1 MKIAFK
7 NSKILMINGR
17 TLTPV
22 PGQGPEPGLHYVYT
36 SSEGHGSIS
45 ASPMSGKK
53 DTLITLSNTPDQNYI
68 FSKYTLNN
76 VDLAG
81 SSFLMPDED
90 AYVRGYFQ
98 PDVRTITVTQP
109 SHGTITAPASAQIG
123 STVTLSCTPD
133 TGYVLQYFTVNGSQ
147 IQGNTFIMPA
157 SNVTVSASVAAIE
170 YTISVTQPSHGVI
183 TAPGTA
189 TYGST
194 VTLSCTPATGYSL
207 DHFTVDGV
215 QIVGNT
221 FTMPAYDVTIGAS
234 VSANTYTISVTQ
246 TTGGTITAP
255 QSAQYGSLVILSS
268 TADSGYELQN
278 YTVDGVEIV
287 GNTFTMPA
295 HDVTV
300 SAVFD
305 ELPIVLPTNTI
316 RVKYAQ
322 GAEPAEGSAYGSR
335 LWDSRT
341 LVDQANNIWDLTR
354 SDGNWEGMFW
364 GSVSNPSQGTVLEVI
379 AANLTNVS
387 NPTTMFAYQGNLTS
401 VRRVTTSSTLTTT
414 SGMFSNCSSLSRVDL
429 FYTGNVTNFSTMFSG
444 CSSLE
449 SIPNFDTSNGTNFR
463 RMFENTRIST
473 APDIDTSK
481 AESLEAMF
489 NGCSRLTAIPQY
501 DATHVTTTEYM
512 FSGCTSLEV
521 ANLFD
526 TSSVTKFSYMF
537 SGCSRLKRIPTF
549 TISSG
554 NCYISWMFYNCAN
567 VESGMLDLYN
577 QFSQMPPASTYR
589 YQGVFR
595 NCGTNTASGQAE
607 REQIPSDWK

>member
-81 SSFLMPDED
+81 SSFLMPDDD

-147 IQGNTFIMPA
+147 IQGNSFVMPA

-170 YTISVTQPSHGVI
+170 YTISVTQPSHGTI
-183 TAPGTA
+183 SAPSTA

-194 VTLSCTPATGYSL
+194 VTLSCTPDTGYSL

-221 FTMPAYDVTIGAS
+221 FTMPAHDVTISAS
-234 VSANTYTISVTQ
+234 VSVNTYTISITHA
-246 TTGGTITAP
+246 TGGTITAP
-255 QSAQYGSLVILSS
+255 QSAHYGSTVILSS

-278 YTVDGVEIV
+278 YTVDGTEIV

-295 HDVTV
+295 HNVTV
-300 SAVFD
+300 SAVFEATVPVFD
-305 ELPIVLPTNTI
+305 EVTI
-316 RVKYAQ
+316 GNKTWMAKNLAIDD
-322 GAEPAEGSAYGSR
+322 GGEGIYHQTVNYG
-335 LWDSRT
+335 
-341 LVDQANNIWDLTR
+341 Q
-354 SDGNWEGMFW
+354 
-364 GSVSNPSQGTVLEVI
+364 
-379 AANLTNVS
+379 
-387 NPTTMFAYQGNLTS
+387 
-401 VRRVTTSSTLTTT
+401 
-414 SGMFSNCSSLSRVDL
+414 
-429 FYTGNVTNFSTMFSG
+429 GNVTEYYYTWDAAVRIAN
-444 CSSLE
+444 
-449 SIPNFDTSNGTNFR
+449 SINGWHLASEDEFYALNQYASAGSYKSRYGWYNDNNGYDSFG
-463 RMFENTRIST
+463 FT
-473 APDIDTSK
+473 ALPAGYVDGTATGFGIY
-481 AESLEAMF
+481 AMF
-489 NGCSRLTAIPQY
+489 W
-501 DATHVTTTEYM
+501 
-512 FSGCTSLEV
+512 TSY
-521 ANLFD
+521 AD
-526 TSSVTKFSYMF
+526 PSY
-537 SGCSRLKRIPTF
+537 SNKSYCRYIYYTNSTGRI
-549 TISSG
+549 
-554 NCYISWMFYNCAN
+554 
-567 VESGMLDLYN
+567 E
-577 QFSQMPPASTYR
+577 ASTYKKSTMMSVR
-589 YQGVFR
+589 LIKD
-595 NCGTNTASGQAE
+595 S
-607 REQIPSDWK
+607 